1 SRTRAL
7 WSPKDQSRRMCL
19 LEPSHIFLATLIL
32 GELYDYNMCSVWF
45 LWQESSS
52 LWHQLAYFDIVFS
65 CDPIMAPMKV
75 LGIT

>member
-1 SRTRAL
+1 
-7 WSPKDQSRRMCL
+7 
-19 LEPSHIFLATLIL
+19 L
-32 GELYDYNMCSVWF
+32 GELYDCNMCSVWF